1 MSSEPPCA
9 SHEIAVEIRVST
21 RDARR
26 GVDTAT
32 SGAVADTVGPM
43 GIPSHLANSAT
54 YRTSMPTGSNC
65 RVTNGHGRS
74 RRSRRA
80 APKFGRGV
88 SVGANCKRMTHARGM
103 PLSGKL
109 RGVGESH
116 MVMDLTEPIPA
127 LVLTPRRL
135 LRIAMFVGA
144 SGVAALL
151 VAVGVLVWTYSGLRP
166 DSQEQTVPAD
176 MSSKPVAAA
185 PAEALAPEPAPAPV
199 AAPPAP
205 AAAPAS
211 GANAE
216 ILRNP
221 AMAAIAPTA
230 STGSS
235 SVPASTSGSGSGIPT
250 VRLPGSSVPT
260 VDWNAAGSTL
270 GLQNLNWAGL
280 LFQGSG
286 ADATTGAAIGA
297 ATAIG
302 NNALDLVANNGVNVL
317 NTLILANSGFY
328 GRGSGLPSVGLP
340 GVGLPDPQQAVTALA
355 TSAAVIPQI
364 GLPAPPQI
372 GLPGVGLPS
381 LPPPPH
387 IGLPGIGIGIPGTPI
402 GIGF

>member
-1 MSSEPPCA
+1 
-9 SHEIAVEIRVST
+9 
-21 RDARR
+21 
-26 GVDTAT
+26 
-32 SGAVADTVGPM
+32 
-43 GIPSHLANSAT
+43 
-54 YRTSMPTGSNC
+54 
-65 RVTNGHGRS
+65 
-74 RRSRRA
+74 
-80 APKFGRGV
+80 
-88 SVGANCKRMTHARGM
+88 
-103 PLSGKL
+103 
-109 RGVGESH
+109 
-116 MVMDLTEPIPA
+116 MDLTEPIPA

-135 LRIAMFVGA
+135 LRIALFVGA

-185 PAEALAPEPAPAPV
+185 PAEALAPEPVPGPV
-199 AAPPAP
+199 TAPPAP
-205 AAAPAS
+205 AAAPAA

-230 STGSS
+230 ARGSS
-235 SVPASTSGSGSGIPT
+235 SAPVSSSGTGPAIPT
-250 VRLPGSSVPT
+250 VSLPNSSVPT
-260 VDWNAAGSTL
+260 VDWNSVGSSL

-302 NNALDLVANNGVNVL
+302 NNALNLVANNGISVL

-328 GRGSGLPSVGLP
+328 GRPSGLP
-340 GVGLPDPQQAVTALA
+340 GVGLPGLPDPAQAVTALA
-355 TSAAVIPQI
+355 TTAAVLPQI
-364 GLPAPPQI
+364 GLPSLPAPPQL
-372 GLPGVGLPS
+372 GLPGVGVGLPS

-387 IGLPGIGIGIPGTPI
+387 LPGIGIGIPGTPI